1 MTVPSSVIIV
11 GSGVFGLST
20 AFAMSRDD
28 RFANSKI
35 TLVDR
40 WNFEPDSSSK
50 SVQNPGAANADT
62 SRVIRRD
69 YPHGP
74 YASLAR
80 EAMKH
85 WRADF
90 GKEGR
95 YVNQRL
101 IFSGEGSSLL
111 LPKRQGDTV
120 NYIKTAY
127 GVSCEM
133 TEGGKDAL
141 KVLDSLN
148 EIRVELGSHTTL
160 PDTLLPEEKKTVNT
174 LRGYIS
180 EDCGWA
186 NAGASIEWLRQ
197 EVIRLGRVQFHVG
210 HVDKLNASDDGQR
223 ILGVQLEDGSTLE
236 AELTIVAAGSQT
248 AHILG
253 IPKFCDV
260 YSEVA
265 AYIQLSQAECDE
277 LRRRNW
283 PLIVNAHRGVFSV
296 GPDHDNCIKLGHF
309 SYSGM
314 ADVLKDAQI
323 KVKTRVDASGRT
335 PEQIWTEDPKYGFG
349 GDVTISQLGD
359 VVDYESHRM
368 LKTLADFR
376 LFLLELLGPSG
387 LEGVNTLD
395 HSQCDVLLNNIANR
409 PFTRVR
415 KCWYNDTPTLDFIVD
430 YHPSYDKSLFIAT
443 GGCDHAF
450 KFLPII
456 GEKVTA
462 LALHHRGV
470 KSDAL
475 TEATPSLGDLVELW
489 KFPAELIQ

>member
-1 MTVPSSVIIV
+1 
-11 GSGVFGLST
+11 
-20 AFAMSRDD
+20 MSRDAK
-28 RFANSKI
+28 FADSKI
-35 TLVDR
+35 ILVDR
-40 WNFEPDSSSK
+40 WNFEPNSGNN

-74 YASLAR
+74 YACLAR

-90 GKEGR
+90 GKDKR
-95 YVNQRL
+95 YVEQRL
-101 IFSGEGSSLL
+101 LFSGEGSSLL

-141 KVLDSLN
+141 KVLDSL
-148 EIRVELGSHTTL
+148 EDIRVELGNTTTL
-160 PDTLLPEEKKTVNT
+160 PETSRVDGKEANT

-197 EVIRLGRVQFHVG
+197 QVIRLGRVEFRVG
-210 HVDKLNASDDGQR
+210 HVENLLVSDDGTQ
-223 ILGVQLEDGSTLE
+223 IQGVKLQDGSTVR
-236 AELTIVAAGSQT
+236 ADLTIVAAGSQT
-248 AHILG
+248 SHILG
-253 IPKFCDV
+253 IPKLCDV

-265 AYIQLSQAECDE
+265 AYIQLSEHESKE
-277 LRRRNW
+277 LKRRNW
-283 PLIVNAHRGVFSV
+283 PLIVNAHRGVFAV

-314 ADVLKDAQI
+314 ADVLKDAGVQ
-323 KVKTRVDASGRT
+323 VKTRVDPSGRT
-335 PEQIWTEDPKYGFG
+335 PAQLWEEDPKYGFG
-349 GDVTISQLGD
+349 GDVTISELGD
-359 VVDYESHRM
+359 VVDYEGDKM

-387 LEGVNTLD
+387 LEGINTLD
-395 HSQCDVLLNNIANR
+395 HAQCDAVLNNIANR

-415 KCWYNDTPTLDFIVD
+415 KCWYNDTPTLNFIVD
-430 YHPSYDKSLFIAT
+430 YHPSYGKSLFVAT

-456 GEKVTA
+456 GEKVIA

-470 KSDAL
+470 ESSSL
-475 TEATPSLGDLVELW
+475 GEATPSLDDLVELW
-489 KFPAELIQ
+489 KFPAELVK